1 MACFVAFFPFFCR
14 GILYDAM
21 VVIGR
26 WMDGG
31 VVGLDG

>member
-1 MACFVAFFPFFCR
+1 MACFCCFFPFFCR
-14 GILYDAM
+14 GILYNAM
-21 VVIGR
+21 VVIVG